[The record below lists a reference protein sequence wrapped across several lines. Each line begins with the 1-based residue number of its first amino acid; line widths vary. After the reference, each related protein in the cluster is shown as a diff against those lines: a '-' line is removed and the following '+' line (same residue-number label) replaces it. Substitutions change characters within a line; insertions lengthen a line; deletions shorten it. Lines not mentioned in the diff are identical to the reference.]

1 MDPLVAN
8 AAFGLITVFSSGA
21 LVKIYQKHEAALQ
34 EFKKVKN
41 RLDESGRTLVVAR
54 KTVHSLKKK
63 HASHA
68 SLSDLEGKISSAEK
82 ELKALKASAA

>member
-21 LVKIYQKHEAALQ
+21 LVKVYQKHEAALQ

-41 RLDESGRTLVVAR
+41 RLDAAGMGLGEAR
-54 KTVHSLKKK
+54 KSAHALKKK

-68 SLSDLEGKISSAEK
+68 SLSDLEEKIAKAEK
-82 ELKALKASAA
+82 ELKALKAHAV